1 MTHYVSE
8 DLHERLD
15 AELVRGADWPLF
27 LFGVVLFGF
36 LFGFFLF
43 QTILV
48 LPDECTELRIV
59 VLLAVQRIV

>member
-1 MTHYVSE
+1 MFSG

-15 AELVRGADWPLF
+15 ERLERGADMPLF

-36 LFGFFLF
+36 LLWFFLF

-48 LPDECTELRIV
+48 LPDECTKLRIV

>member
-1 MTHYVSE
+1 M
-8 DLHERLD
+8 
-15 AELVRGADWPLF
+15 RGGQGALIGPFF